1 MDIALAQKN
10 RAGGSTSTLPSVSC
24 TFLEPNV
31 AGRTLVAIARLDDD
45 TGVKIPVISDSLNN
59 NWSQIVTARNAST
72 PRLSIWYAPNCKAGL
87 NTVTMT
93 PPAAAAGQLLFIFE
107 YRGALESASAD
118 GSNSSVAAMQVGTDA
133 CTSGNITTTR
143 DNDLLLACLMETTGA
158 GGYGTVAVGTG
169 FTLVDQTDVGP
180 GAYGRCTVEQKICGA
195 AGTYAGTYTHTVA
208 FPAGIIVAAAF
219 KRLQLTDALAPA
231 FPATPV
237 LDTCTRADE
246 NPATGWTA
254 AIYSGNVAPRI
265 VGNRLVAAAAGT
277 TSGYL
282 SRASF
287 ANDAEFYFTMND
299 LGGGDINLTWAI
311 NEPGTAGVDNYVF
324 SINQATNIIRLFS
337 FTNGALGPQIGADI
351 NQVLTNGDSIGVRR
365 LGSRIELWYKVGS
378 GLWKRIFTAT
388 STVWN
393 AGGRAGIFFGN
404 TTQKISNVGGGS
416 ISVLQDY
423 AGWTVTR
430 GSVGATVNDQP
441 TFTEYTFD
449 DKSVRKD
456 WK

>member
-1 MDIALAQKN
+1 MA
-10 RAGGSTSTLPSVSC
+10 T
-24 TFLEPNV
+24 
-31 AGRTLVAIARLDDD
+31 
-45 TGVKIPVISDSLNN
+45 IP
-59 NWSQIVTARNAST
+59 
-72 PRLSIWYAPNCKAGL
+72 
-87 NTVTMT
+87 
-93 PPAAAAGQLLFIFE
+93 
-107 YRGALESASAD
+107 
-118 GSNSSVAAMQVGTDA
+118 
-133 CTSGNITTTR
+133 
-143 DNDLLLACLMETTGA
+143 
-158 GGYGTVAVGTG
+158 
-169 FTLVDQTDVGP
+169 
-180 GAYGRCTVEQKICGA
+180 
-195 AGTYAGTYTHTVA
+195 
-208 FPAGIIVAAAF
+208 FPI
-219 KRLQLTDALAPA
+219 
-231 FPATPV
+231 TPV
-237 LDTCTRADE
+237 LDSCTRADE
-246 NPATGWTA
+246 NPAVGWTA

-282 SRASF
+282 SRAPF
-287 ANDAEFYFTMND
+287 TNDAEFYFTMND

-311 NEPGTAGVDNYVF
+311 NDAGTAGVDNYVF
-324 SINQATNIIRLFS
+324 SINQATNIMRLFS

-365 LGSRIELWYKVGS
+365 LGSVIELWYKVGA
-378 GLWKRIFTAT
+378 GLWTRIFSTT
-388 STVWN
+388 STIWN

-416 ISVLQDY
+416 ISVLRDD